1 MDLNIY
7 NFLAYMNLPLN
18 DEEINLIYRANNVNY
33 ERCYLYYDFLNSF
46 FSLVSET
53 YLGEEYI
60 NGEQEKKHFDWCLNR
75 VVENFKKENIN
86 FNLRKEFKDLSFTYV
101 KEVFY
106 DEKNK
111 DLYGDKMIKFWNHLF
126 KYDGIKTKSDLDAFV
141 EMYKILDASLLSNKG

>member
-46 FSLVSET
+46 FSLVNDT
-53 YLGEEYI
+53 YLGEEFI
-60 NGEQEKKHFDWCLNR
+60 NGEQEKKHFDWCLNKI
-75 VVENFKKENIN
+75 VENFKKENIN
-86 FNLRKEFKDLSFTYV
+86 FNLRQEFTDLSFTYV

-111 DLYGDKMIKFWNHLF
+111 ELYGDKMIKFWNHIF
-126 KYDGIKTKSDLDAFV
+126 KYDGVKTKSDLDAFV
-141 EMYKILDASLLSNKG
+141 EMYKILDSSLLSNKG